1 MILLGDGHPVADASP
16 REVLAG
22 GWYFATQVARVLGG
36 AGGALTPEQ
45 GAKVLERV
53 AVMTWIAGSFLVL
66 GAVIVVGFAWY
77 ERTHPS
83 TRVLALVATLAA
95 MAALGRVAFA
105 ALPNVKPTTDIV
117 LISGYVLGGA
127 PGFMVGAIA
136 ALASNLFFGQGPWTP
151 WQMVAWGGVGLFG
164 AGLGR
169 VFGHELGRI
178 PLAVAC
184 GIAGLAFGAV
194 MNISSWITFSGEQS
208 TAQLIAYF
216 GSSLPF
222 DIAHATGNVVFCLA
236 FGPALVRAL
245 RRFRTRFDIIW
256 LPVEPVED
264 SPDAPPLL
272 GASAAPHA
280 THVLTCQR
288 HASRARAAR
297 GTGGCTTSVGPIIL
311 QRTPRPMS
319 RPEPYSACWTLADH
333 VDRAAALWPD
343 NEALVF
349 GGVRRTFEQFADATF
364 EFARALA
371 ALGVGEGDTVGVLL
385 PIGIPALTALY
396 GAARL
401 GAIGV
406 PLDPGLSSAQL
417 RDVTRH
423 ADLKVLIAGPDV
435 KKPDAPRSSTWSAGD
450 RPAGAGG
457 ADAGRGRPPQA
468 ARGRALGHRADHR
481 IRPPTRC
488 AVPGSARRG

>member
-1 MILLGDGHPVADASP
+1 
-16 REVLAG
+16 
-22 GWYFATQVARVLGG
+22 
-36 AGGALTPEQ
+36 
-45 GAKVLERV
+45 
-53 AVMTWIAGSFLVL
+53 MTWIAGSFLVL

-256 LPVEPVED
+256 LSVEPVEESRYAD
-264 SPDAPPLL
+264 C
-272 GASAAPHA
+272 GTSAAPHA
-280 THVLTCQR
+280 THDAHVPEAR
-288 HASRARAAR
+288 IAS
-297 GTGGCTTSVGPIIL
+297 
-311 QRTPRPMS
+311 
-319 RPEPYSACWTLADH
+319 
-333 VDRAAALWPD
+333 
-343 NEALVF
+343 
-349 GGVRRTFEQFADATF
+349 
-364 EFARALA
+364 
-371 ALGVGEGDTVGVLL
+371 
-385 PIGIPALTALY
+385 
-396 GAARL
+396 
-401 GAIGV
+401 
-406 PLDPGLSSAQL
+406 
-417 RDVTRH
+417 
-423 ADLKVLIAGPDV
+423 
-435 KKPDAPRSSTWSAGD
+435 
-450 RPAGAGG
+450 AGG
-457 ADAGRGRPPQA
+457 ARHWRLHHIGRTDHSSTNSPPDEST
-468 ARGRALGHRADHR
+468 RA
-481 IRPPTRC
+481 
-488 AVPGSARRG
+488 V